1 MIGAGTNHARI
12 GGLLRQLAQYYHK
25 DPNALFCVRL
35 AQGFLHT
42 GKGSITLSPFHTD
55 RTLMSS
61 VAVAGLLS
69 TMIGFLD
76 VKNGE
81 LHPADDSCGASWM
94 GCNVVL
100 IPRLCLPNFRLLAHS
115 GPQERALLAVSHG
128 YQHVSAHSVHLQR
141 GLGAGDNVCP
151 CWSGR

>member
-42 GKGSITLSPFHTD
+42 GKGSITMSPFHTD
-55 RTLMSS
+55 RTLMSP

-76 VKNGE
+76 VKNG
-81 LHPADDSCGASWM
+81 ACFTIARGDSCCPVAPP
-94 GCNVVL
+94 
-100 IPRLCLPNFRLLAHS
+100 I
-115 GPQERALLAVSHG
+115 VSQS
-128 YQHVSAHSVHLQR
+128 YVS
-141 GLGAGDNVCP
+141 
-151 CWSGR
+151 